1 VIFLFSVECCLVL
14 LQWYTFLLIQG

>member
-1 VIFLFSVECCLVL
+1 VILLFSVECCLVL